1 MNTIIQTIVRPA
13 RRRLVRVVAGAA
25 VAVGFVGIGAGCEG
39 YTGEGALIGGGLG
52 VAGGT
57 LVGGHYGRPVEGA
70 LIGGLIGGST
80 GAAIGAQKDLQRERA
95 RNGEYYEEGYGHG
108 YEDAS
113 PRRPDYYGRQ
123 PRGGYGGGYGYRGG
137 YDGYDPYCDY

>member
-1 MNTIIQTIVRPA
+1 MTLSTHPVVHLA
-13 RRRLVRVVAGAA
+13 RRRLLKRAASAA
-25 VAVGFVGIGAGCEG
+25 VAVGLVGVGAGCEG
-39 YTGEGALIGGGLG
+39 YAGEGALIGGGLG

-57 LVGGHYGRPVEGA
+57 LVGGHYGRPMEGA

-95 RNGEYYEEGYGHG
+95 RNGEYYDRGYGHG

-113 PRRPDYYGRQ
+113 PRRPDYYGRA
-123 PRGGYGGGYGYRGG
+123 PRGGYDGYRSG
-137 YDGYDPYCDY
+137 GYDPYCDY